1 MGEFMLD
8 RDTAKVSTIV
18 TRRCVNM
25 LLGIGLAALCLFA
38 SVSGSAWAAG
48 ADQLRTKRLSL
59 VVVRQELP
67 QVMQAIG
74 EIMGVRVDLGR
85 NLRGTIDNMTLD
97 GTASEALDKV
107 FASVGAVWWFD
118 GTTIFAVRQD
128 DIASRTMPSDMP
140 PEALISAGRRLGLP
154 MHLAAV
160 KRDPR
165 SGTVQ
170 VSAPTPVM
178 SEIEKVAKRLGE
190 RYGKVRLYE
199 YGKTV
204 VRKAETY

>member
-1 MGEFMLD
+1 MN
-8 RDTAKVSTIV
+8 K
-18 TRRCVNM
+18 
-25 LLGIGLAALCLFA
+25 LLGIGLAALCLFV
-38 SVSGSAWAAG
+38 SVSGSARAAG

-67 QVMQAIG
+67 QVMQTIG
-74 EIMGVRVDLGR
+74 EIMGVRVELGR

-107 FASVGAVWWFD
+107 FANVGAVWWFD

-170 VSAPTPVM
+170 VSAPTAVM
-178 SEIEKVAKRLGE
+178 PEIEKVAKRLGE

-204 VRKAETY
+204 VRKAETF

>member
-1 MGEFMLD
+1 M
-8 RDTAKVSTIV
+8 S
-18 TRRCVNM
+18 M
-25 LLGIGLAALCLFA
+25 LLGIGLATLCLLA
-38 SVSGSAWAAG
+38 SVSGPAWAVG
-48 ADQLRTKRLSL
+48 GEQLRTKRLSL
-59 VVVRQELP
+59 VVVRQDLP
-67 QVMQAIG
+67 QVLQTLG
-74 EIMGVRVDLGR
+74 EILGVRVELGR

-118 GTTIFAVRQD
+118 GTTIFAVRHD

-154 MHLAAV
+154 MHLATV

-170 VSAPTPVM
+170 VSAPTAVM
-178 SEIEKVAKRLGE
+178 QEIEKVAKRLGE